1 MKILNPIKLLLVLTM
16 LAVGFSSCE
25 EDDETIYDYL
35 IGRTWV
41 GSLGFAVGPYDVESG
56 VTFKGNEYAIDEQY
70 YYGDGGR
77 AATLNL
83 RWWIDMGTLY
93 LDYGPD
99 YPLLEIRG
107 VYITGRF
114 LYGELY
120 ADGNY
125 EFSVTLETP
134 GNKQRSELVRSPA
147 KPYRLQPH
155 IPRAG
160 S

>member
-1 MKILNPIKLLLVLTM
+1 MKILNPIKFLLVLTM

-41 GSLGFAVGPYDVESG
+41 GDLGFIDGPYALESG
-56 VTFKGNEYAIDEQY
+56 ITFKGNDYAVDRQFY
-70 YYGDGGR
+70 YAEDGGGE
-77 AATLNL
+77 AGTLRLN
-83 RWWIDMGTLY
+83 WWIDMGTLY

-125 EFSVTLETP
+125 EFSVTLEA
-134 GNKQRSELVRSPA
+134 N
-147 KPYRLQPH
+147 
-155 IPRAG
+155 
-160 S
+160 

>member
-41 GSLGFAVGPYDVESG
+41 GDLGFIDGPYALESG
-56 VTFKGNEYAIDEQY
+56 ITFKGNDYAVDRQFY
-70 YYGDGGR
+70 YAEDGGGE
-77 AATLNL
+77 AGTLRLN
-83 RWWIDMGTLY
+83 WWIDMGTLY

-125 EFSVTLETP
+125 EFSVKLEA
-134 GNKQRSELVRSPA
+134 N
-147 KPYRLQPH
+147 
-155 IPRAG
+155 
-160 S
+160 

>member
-1 MKILNPIKLLLVLTM
+1 MRNMKILNPIKLLLVLTM

-41 GSLGFAVGPYDVESG
+41 GDLGFIDGPYALESG
-56 VTFKGNEYAIDEQY
+56 ITFKGNDYAVDRQFY
-70 YYGDGGR
+70 YAEDGGGE
-77 AATLNL
+77 AGTLRLN
-83 RWWIDMGTLY
+83 WWIDMGTLY

-125 EFSVTLETP
+125 EYSVTLEA
-134 GNKQRSELVRSPA
+134 N
-147 KPYRLQPH
+147 
-155 IPRAG
+155 
-160 S
+160 

>member
-1 MKILNPIKLLLVLTM
+1 MRNMKILNPIKLLLVLTM

-41 GSLGFAVGPYDVESG
+41 GDLGFIDGPYALESG
-56 VTFKGNEYAIDEQY
+56 ITFKGNDYAVDRQFY
-70 YYGDGGR
+70 YAEDGGGE
-77 AATLNL
+77 AGTLRLN
-83 RWWIDMGTLY
+83 WWIDMGTLY

-125 EFSVTLETP
+125 EFSVTLEA
-134 GNKQRSELVRSPA
+134 N
-147 KPYRLQPH
+147 
-155 IPRAG
+155 
-160 S
+160 

>member
-41 GSLGFAVGPYDVESG
+41 GDLGFIDGPYALESG
-56 VTFKGNEYAIDEQY
+56 ITFKGNDYAVDRQFY
-70 YYGDGGR
+70 YAEDGGGE
-77 AATLNL
+77 AGTLRLN
-83 RWWIDMGTLY
+83 WWIDMGTLY

-120 ADGNY
+120 ADGSY
-125 EFSVTLETP
+125 EFSVTLEA
-134 GNKQRSELVRSPA
+134 N
-147 KPYRLQPH
+147 
-155 IPRAG
+155 
-160 S
+160 

>member
-41 GSLGFAVGPYDVESG
+41 GDLGFIDGPYALESG
-56 VTFKGNEYAIDEQY
+56 ITFKGNDYAVDRQFY
-70 YYGDGGR
+70 YAEDGGGE
-77 AATLNL
+77 AGTLRLN
-83 RWWIDMGTLY
+83 WWVDMGTLY

-125 EFSVTLETP
+125 EFSVTLEA
-134 GNKQRSELVRSPA
+134 N
-147 KPYRLQPH
+147 
-155 IPRAG
+155 
-160 S
+160 

>member
-41 GSLGFAVGPYDVESG
+41 GDLGFIGGPYALESG
-56 VTFKGNEYAIDEQY
+56 ITFKGNDYAVDRQFY
-70 YYGDGGR
+70 YAEDGGGE
-77 AATLNL
+77 AGTLRLN
-83 RWWIDMGTLY
+83 WWIDMGTLY

-125 EFSVTLETP
+125 EFSVTLEA
-134 GNKQRSELVRSPA
+134 N
-147 KPYRLQPH
+147 
-155 IPRAG
+155 
-160 S
+160 

>member
-41 GSLGFAVGPYDVESG
+41 GDLGFIDGPYALESG
-56 VTFKGNEYAIDEQY
+56 ITFKGNDYAVDRQFY
-70 YYGDGGR
+70 YAEDGGGE
-77 AATLNL
+77 AGTLRLN
-83 RWWIDMGTLY
+83 WWIDMGTLY

-125 EFSVTLETP
+125 EFSVT
-134 GNKQRSELVRSPA
+134 SEA
-147 KPYRLQPH
+147 N
-155 IPRAG
+155 
-160 S
+160 

>member
-25 EDDETIYDYL
+25 EDDETFYDYL

-41 GSLGFAVGPYDVESG
+41 GDLGFIDGPYALESG
-56 VTFKGNEYAIDEQY
+56 ITFKGNDYAVDRQFY
-70 YYGDGGR
+70 YAEDGGGE
-77 AATLNL
+77 AGTLRLN
-83 RWWIDMGTLY
+83 WWIDMGTLY

-125 EFSVTLETP
+125 EFSVTLEA
-134 GNKQRSELVRSPA
+134 N
-147 KPYRLQPH
+147 
-155 IPRAG
+155 
-160 S
+160 

>member
-1 MKILNPIKLLLVLTM
+1 MNPIKLLLVLTM

-35 IGRTWV
+35 IGRTGV
-41 GSLGFAVGPYDVESG
+41 GDLGFIDGPYALESG
-56 VTFKGNEYAIDEQY
+56 ITFKGNDYAVDRQFY
-70 YYGDGGR
+70 YAEDGGGE
-77 AATLNL
+77 AGTLRLN
-83 RWWIDMGTLY
+83 WWIDMGTLY

-125 EFSVTLETP
+125 EFSVTLEA
-134 GNKQRSELVRSPA
+134 N
-147 KPYRLQPH
+147 
-155 IPRAG
+155 
-160 S
+160 

>member
-1 MKILNPIKLLLVLTM
+1 MKILNPIQLLLVLTM

-41 GSLGFAVGPYDVESG
+41 GDLGFIDGPYALESG
-56 VTFKGNEYAIDEQY
+56 ITFKGNDYAVDRQFY
-70 YYGDGGR
+70 YAEDGGGE
-77 AATLNL
+77 AGTLRLN
-83 RWWIDMGTLY
+83 WWIDMGTLY

-125 EFSVTLETP
+125 EFSVTLEA
-134 GNKQRSELVRSPA
+134 N
-147 KPYRLQPH
+147 
-155 IPRAG
+155 
-160 S
+160 

>member
-41 GSLGFAVGPYDVESG
+41 GDLGFIVGPYALESG
-56 VTFKGNEYAIDEQY
+56 ITFKGNDYAVDRQFY
-70 YYGDGGR
+70 YAEDGGGE
-77 AATLNL
+77 AGTLRLN
-83 RWWIDMGTLY
+83 WWIDMGTLY

-125 EFSVTLETP
+125 EFSVTLEA
-134 GNKQRSELVRSPA
+134 N
-147 KPYRLQPH
+147 
-155 IPRAG
+155 
-160 S
+160 

>member
-41 GSLGFAVGPYDVESG
+41 GDLGFIDGPYALESG
-56 VTFKGNEYAIDEQY
+56 ITFKGNDYAVDRQFY
-70 YYGDGGR
+70 YAEDGGGE
-77 AATLNL
+77 AGTLRLN
-83 RWWIDMGTLY
+83 WWIDMGTLY

-125 EFSVTLETP
+125 EFSVTLEA
-134 GNKQRSELVRSPA
+134 N
-147 KPYRLQPH
+147 
-155 IPRAG
+155 
-160 S
+160 

>member
-41 GSLGFAVGPYDVESG
+41 GDLGFIDGPYALESG
-56 VTFKGNEYAIDEQY
+56 ITFKGNDYAVDRQFY
-70 YYGDGGR
+70 YAEGGGGE
-77 AATLNL
+77 AGTLRLN
-83 RWWIDMGTLY
+83 WWIDMGTLY

-125 EFSVTLETP
+125 EFSVTLEA
-134 GNKQRSELVRSPA
+134 N
-147 KPYRLQPH
+147 
-155 IPRAG
+155 
-160 S
+160 

>member
-41 GSLGFAVGPYDVESG
+41 CDLGFIDGPYALESG
-56 VTFKGNEYAIDEQY
+56 ITFKGNDYAVDRQFY
-70 YYGDGGR
+70 YAEDGGGE
-77 AATLNL
+77 AGTLRLN
-83 RWWIDMGTLY
+83 WWIDMGTLY

-125 EFSVTLETP
+125 EFSVTLEA
-134 GNKQRSELVRSPA
+134 N
-147 KPYRLQPH
+147 
-155 IPRAG
+155 
-160 S
+160 

>member
-1 MKILNPIKLLLVLTM
+1 MRNMKILNPIKLLLVLTM

-41 GSLGFAVGPYDVESG
+41 GDLGFIDGPYALESG
-56 VTFKGNEYAIDEQY
+56 ITFKGNDYAVDRQFY
-70 YYGDGGR
+70 YAEDGGGE
-77 AATLNL
+77 AGTLRLN
-83 RWWIDMGTLY
+83 WWIDMGTLY

-125 EFSVTLETP
+125 EFSVTLE
-134 GNKQRSELVRSPA
+134 A
-147 KPYRLQPH
+147 Y
-155 IPRAG
+155 
-160 S
+160 

>member
-1 MKILNPIKLLLVLTM
+1 MKILNPIKLLFVLTM

-41 GSLGFAVGPYDVESG
+41 GDLGFIDGPYALESG
-56 VTFKGNEYAIDEQY
+56 ITFKGNDYAVDRQFY
-70 YYGDGGR
+70 YAEDGGGE
-77 AATLNL
+77 AGTLRLN
-83 RWWIDMGTLY
+83 WWIDMGTLY

-125 EFSVTLETP
+125 EFSVTLEA
-134 GNKQRSELVRSPA
+134 N
-147 KPYRLQPH
+147 
-155 IPRAG
+155 
-160 S
+160 

>member
-41 GSLGFAVGPYDVESG
+41 VDLGFIDGPYALESG
-56 VTFKGNEYAIDEQY
+56 ITFKGNDYAVDRQFY
-70 YYGDGGR
+70 YAEDGGGE
-77 AATLNL
+77 AGTLRLN
-83 RWWIDMGTLY
+83 WWIDMGTLY

-125 EFSVTLETP
+125 EFSVTLEA
-134 GNKQRSELVRSPA
+134 N
-147 KPYRLQPH
+147 
-155 IPRAG
+155 
-160 S
+160 

>member
-1 MKILNPIKLLLVLTM
+1 MKILNPITLLLGLTM

-25 EDDETIYDYL
+25 EDDETLYDYL

-41 GSLGFAVGPYDVESG
+41 GDLGFIDGPYALESG
-56 VTFKGNEYAIDEQY
+56 ITFKGNDYAVDRQFY
-70 YYGDGGR
+70 YAEDGGGE
-77 AATLNL
+77 AGTLRLN
-83 RWWIDMGTLY
+83 WWIDMGTLY

-125 EFSVTLETP
+125 EFSVTLEA
-134 GNKQRSELVRSPA
+134 N
-147 KPYRLQPH
+147 
-155 IPRAG
+155 
-160 S
+160 

>member
-1 MKILNPIKLLLVLTM
+1 MRNMKILNPIKLLLVLTM

-41 GSLGFAVGPYDVESG
+41 GDRGFIDGPYALESG
-56 VTFKGNEYAIDEQY
+56 ITFKGNDYAVDRQFY
-70 YYGDGGR
+70 YAEDGGGE
-77 AATLNL
+77 AGNL
-83 RWWIDMGTLY
+83 RLNWWIDMGTLY

-125 EFSVTLETP
+125 EFSVTLEA
-134 GNKQRSELVRSPA
+134 N
-147 KPYRLQPH
+147 
-155 IPRAG
+155 
-160 S
+160 

>member
-41 GSLGFAVGPYDVESG
+41 GDLGFIDVPYALESG
-56 VTFKGNEYAIDEQY
+56 ITFKGNDYAVDRQFY
-70 YYGDGGR
+70 YAEDGGGE
-77 AATLNL
+77 AGTLRLN
-83 RWWIDMGTLY
+83 WWIDMGTLY

-125 EFSVTLETP
+125 EFSVTLEA
-134 GNKQRSELVRSPA
+134 N
-147 KPYRLQPH
+147 
-155 IPRAG
+155 
-160 S
+160 

>member
-99 YPLLEIRG
+99 YPLLECISPDVSFMVSFMQMEIMSSASRWKQTK
-107 VYITGRF
+107 VIIYSLDSMLIS
-114 LYGELY
+114 
-120 ADGNY
+120 NY
-125 EFSVTLETP
+125 
-134 GNKQRSELVRSPA
+134 
-147 KPYRLQPH
+147 
-155 IPRAG
+155 
-160 S
+160 

>member
-41 GSLGFAVGPYDVESG
+41 GDLGFIDGPYALESG
-56 VTFKGNEYAIDEQY
+56 ITFKGNVYAVDRQFY
-70 YYGDGGR
+70 YAEDGGGE
-77 AATLNL
+77 AGTLRLN
-83 RWWIDMGTLY
+83 WWIDMGTLY

-125 EFSVTLETP
+125 EFSVTLEA
-134 GNKQRSELVRSPA
+134 N
-147 KPYRLQPH
+147 
-155 IPRAG
+155 
-160 S
+160 

>member
-25 EDDETIYDYL
+25 EDDEPIYDYL

-41 GSLGFAVGPYDVESG
+41 GDLGFIDGPYALESG
-56 VTFKGNEYAIDEQY
+56 ITFKGNDYAVDRQFY
-70 YYGDGGR
+70 YAEDGGGE
-77 AATLNL
+77 AGTLRLN
-83 RWWIDMGTLY
+83 WWIDMGTLY

-125 EFSVTLETP
+125 EFSVTLEA
-134 GNKQRSELVRSPA
+134 N
-147 KPYRLQPH
+147 
-155 IPRAG
+155 
-160 S
+160 

>member
-1 MKILNPIKLLLVLTM
+1 MRNMKILNPIKLLLVLTM

-35 IGRTWV
+35 IGRMWV
-41 GSLGFAVGPYDVESG
+41 GDLGFSRGSYALESG
-56 VTFKGNEYAIDEQY
+56 IIFKGDDYAVDRQFY
-70 YYGDGGR
+70 YAEDGGGEAR
-77 AATLNL
+77 TLSL
-83 RWWIDMGTLY
+83 DWWIDMGTLY

-125 EFSVTLETP
+125 EFSVTLEA
-134 GNKQRSELVRSPA
+134 N
-147 KPYRLQPH
+147 
-155 IPRAG
+155 
-160 S
+160 

>member
-41 GSLGFAVGPYDVESG
+41 GDLGCIDGPYALESG
-56 VTFKGNEYAIDEQY
+56 ITFKGNDYAVDRQFY
-70 YYGDGGR
+70 YAEDGGGE
-77 AATLNL
+77 AGTLRLN
-83 RWWIDMGTLY
+83 WWIDMGTLY

-125 EFSVTLETP
+125 EFSVTLEA
-134 GNKQRSELVRSPA
+134 N
-147 KPYRLQPH
+147 
-155 IPRAG
+155 
-160 S
+160 

>member
-41 GSLGFAVGPYDVESG
+41 GDLGFIDGPYALESG
-56 VTFKGNEYAIDEQY
+56 ITFIGNDYAVDRQFY
-70 YYGDGGR
+70 YAEDGGGE
-77 AATLNL
+77 AGTLRLN
-83 RWWIDMGTLY
+83 WWIDMGTLY

-125 EFSVTLETP
+125 EFSVTLEA
-134 GNKQRSELVRSPA
+134 N
-147 KPYRLQPH
+147 
-155 IPRAG
+155 
-160 S
+160 

>member
-35 IGRTWV
+35 IVRTWV
-41 GSLGFAVGPYDVESG
+41 GDLGFIDGPYALESG
-56 VTFKGNEYAIDEQY
+56 ITFKGNDYAVDRQFY
-70 YYGDGGR
+70 YAEDGGGE
-77 AATLNL
+77 AGTLRLN
-83 RWWIDMGTLY
+83 WWIDMGTLY

-125 EFSVTLETP
+125 EFSVTLEA
-134 GNKQRSELVRSPA
+134 N
-147 KPYRLQPH
+147 
-155 IPRAG
+155 
-160 S
+160 

>member
-93 LDYGPD
+93 LIMVRIILCWKSEECISPD
-99 YPLLEIRG
+99 VSFMVSFMQMEIMSSASRWKQTK
-107 VYITGRF
+107 VIIYSLDSMLIS
-114 LYGELY
+114 
-120 ADGNY
+120 NY
-125 EFSVTLETP
+125 
-134 GNKQRSELVRSPA
+134 
-147 KPYRLQPH
+147 
-155 IPRAG
+155 
-160 S
+160 

>member
-41 GSLGFAVGPYDVESG
+41 GDLGFIDGPYALESG
-56 VTFKGNEYAIDEQY
+56 ITFKGNDYAVDRQFY
-70 YYGDGGR
+70 YAEDGGGE
-77 AATLNL
+77 AGTLRLN
-83 RWWIDMGTLY
+83 WWIDMGTLY

-125 EFSVTLETP
+125 DFSVTLEA
-134 GNKQRSELVRSPA
+134 N
-147 KPYRLQPH
+147 
-155 IPRAG
+155 
-160 S
+160 